1 MILNYSHY
9 RDFLKHY
16 ISQLPKKG
24 RGEISKIAQA
34 LSVSPT
40 LISQVLTGDKQLSPE
55 QCFKLSEYLGL
66 SPLEA
71 DYFLILLQE
80 DRAGTKELKEY
91 YQRKAAALK
100 VEGLKISNRVIA
112 KKNLSEEEKSIF
124 YSSALFSAIRLYTS
138 TLDDGKNLD
147 EISTRFD
154 LSRSKATNFLQFLTE
169 SGLVIEG
176 NGKYKMGP
184 QSTHLES
191 TSRHL
196 HKHHSNW
203 RLRSTQYSENLTEM
217 ELMYTAPVS
226 ISKKDFEIL
235 REEMVDFI
243 KKFLKRVHSSPAEEI
258 ACFNL
263 DWVWIRK

>member
-1 MILNYSHY
+1 MILNYTDY
-9 RDFLKHY
+9 REFLRDY

-24 RGEISKIAQA
+24 RGEISKISQA

-66 SPLEA
+66 SPPEA

-91 YQRKAAALK
+91 YQKKSAALK

-124 YSSALFSAIRLYTS
+124 YSSPLFSAIRLFTS
-138 TLDDGKNLD
+138 TSDQGKNLD
-147 EISTRFD
+147 EISSRFD
-154 LSRSKATNFLQFLTE
+154 LPRSKAASFLQFLTE
-169 SGLVIEG
+169 SGLVVEE

-191 TSRHL
+191 ASRHFQ
-196 HKHHSNW
+196 KHHSNW
-203 RLRSTQYSENLTEM
+203 RLRSAQYCENLAET

-226 ISKKDFEIL
+226 ISEKDFEIL

-243 KKFLKRVHSSPAEEI
+243 KNFLKRVHASPAEEI

-263 DWVWIRK
+263 DWFWIRK